1 MEKAMAK
8 HSSTLAWK
16 IPWMGEPGRPQ
27 STSLKES
34 DMTEWL
40 HFHAFEKE
48 MSTHPSI
55 AWRIPGKG
63 EPGRLLSMGSDR
75 VGHGWSNLAAAAE
88 RLTQQICQKMAFCS
102 VWLFTWSHVWHTTIL
117 TVFFHC
123 PQWGG
128 GWGCVWRGP
137 RGSHFVSGAKCPAA
151 CWPALGIVP
160 DGKFD
165 WGSTP
170 VKW

>member
-27 STSLKES
+27 ST
-34 DMTEWL
+34 
-40 HFHAFEKE
+40 
-48 MSTHPSI
+48 
-55 AWRIPGKG
+55 
-63 EPGRLLSMGSDR
+63 GRR
-75 VGHGWSNLAAAAE
+75 VGRDWVTSLSCTGEGNGNSPQYCQENPRDGGVWWAAIYGVAQSWTWLKWLSSSSRE
-88 RLTQQICQKMAFCS
+88 TNTTDMSKDGLLFCLTFHLVTCVTSHYSDCVFSLTQWRGDG
-102 VWLFTWSHVWHTTIL
+102 V
-117 TVFFHC
+117 
-123 PQWGG
+123 
-128 GWGCVWRGP
+128 CVWWAP

-151 CWPALGIVP
+151 CWPALGTMP